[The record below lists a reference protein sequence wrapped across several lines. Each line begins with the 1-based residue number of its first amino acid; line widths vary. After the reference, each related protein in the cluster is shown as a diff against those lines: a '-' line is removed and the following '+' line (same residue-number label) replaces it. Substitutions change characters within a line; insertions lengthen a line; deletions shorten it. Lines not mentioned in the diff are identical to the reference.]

1 MMHDFDCR
9 YSLNDDVD
17 HDFHGHDFLLDDG
30 FNNSH
35 VD

>member
-9 YSLNDDVD
+9 YSLNDDFD
-17 HDFHGHDFLLDDG
+17 LDFHDHDFLLVDG
-30 FNNSH
+30 SDNSH